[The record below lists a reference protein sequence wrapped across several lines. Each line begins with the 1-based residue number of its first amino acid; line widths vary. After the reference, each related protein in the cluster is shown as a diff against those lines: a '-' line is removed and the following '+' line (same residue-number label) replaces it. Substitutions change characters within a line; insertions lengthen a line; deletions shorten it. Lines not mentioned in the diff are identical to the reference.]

1 MELHEMP
8 TDSRRVGMLNV
19 ELDDQL
25 AVVVEVASFY
35 PLVLGR
41 VVITD
46 EGDQVLQAAVATTP
60 VET

>member
-1 MELHEMP
+1 MP